1 MVEQEIREIDIRDL
15 VLWSENPRDPI
26 GQSSSEQEIA
36 DAALGIHSSKWNL
49 SRLATEMGKLFDYS
63 EIPTVVFH
71 GKKPIVYDGNR
82 RVILAK
88 IYHGLIDSNGLIDI
102 ARLPNFPNQIPCN
115 VCQKN
120 VALQNIYRK
129 HADSGSWQPL
139 ERDIFLSTHM
149 RRPKSAFQLLDEET
163 GLISKHKFLNQR
175 FVKEEIFD
183 EDTLQ
188 KLGIE
193 FCDGYVRSKHSKEE
207 TAEIIRDIVEKV
219 EAKVITTRK
228 NRGEVI
234 SVLAPENRKHI
245 SEHAKNKATKIRLIE
260 SEIDSPS
267 LSKVSDES
275 TSSDRRTVRKRKS
288 LPEVFGSR
296 LILKTGEVGN
306 MYRDIVDLNL
316 FYQANK
322 GSLSD
327 LFPSMIRMSLR
338 LICEIAARDENQ
350 TLDVYIKSRFNAA
363 KAQLDQD
370 KQTLISNHNVKDGSI
385 IQLLHTGAHSYTSSS
400 NIEQTLALSLVVGKI
415 LESSHGK

>member
-1 MVEQEIREIDIRDL
+1 
-15 VLWSENPRDPI
+15 
-26 GQSSSEQEIA
+26 
-36 DAALGIHSSKWNL
+36 
-49 SRLATEMGKLFDYS
+49 
-63 EIPTVVFH
+63 
-71 GKKPIVYDGNR
+71 
-82 RVILAK
+82 
-88 IYHGLIDSNGLIDI
+88 
-102 ARLPNFPNQIPCN
+102 
-115 VCQKN
+115 
-120 VALQNIYRK
+120 
-129 HADSGSWQPL
+129 
-139 ERDIFLSTHM
+139 
-149 RRPKSAFQLLDEET
+149 
-163 GLISKHKFLNQR
+163 
-175 FVKEEIFD
+175 
-183 EDTLQ
+183 
-188 KLGIE
+188 
-193 FCDGYVRSKHSKEE
+193 
-207 TAEIIRDIVEKV
+207 
-219 EAKVITTRK
+219 
-228 NRGEVI
+228 
-234 SVLAPENRKHI
+234 
-245 SEHAKNKATKIRLIE
+245 
-260 SEIDSPS
+260 